1 MPKKTSITIALLL
14 TISILLPI
22 FATAA
27 EIGNIKTGDFIR
39 TADYKERKEN
49 NQNEIK
55 PIGDPEIKIIFPK
68 RGWLQIFGIAIIPYG
83 KTLVIGSV
91 LNIVGYAANINK
103 LECIIKNVK
112 TGDIVYRESIGN
124 FRTGQF
130 TFTWDEAK
138 RGYYQI
144 TVWEAAGFAPSAQDI
159 LNVKVL

>member
-91 LNIVGYAANINK
+91 LNIVEYAANINK

-112 TGDIVYRESIGN
+112 TSANKDRRPLLRPTIKS
-124 FRTGQF
+124 
-130 TFTWDEAK
+130 AK
-138 RGYYQI
+138 IKI
-144 TVWEAAGFAPSAQDI
+144 TD
-159 LNVKVL
+159 NVHKPFVLI